1 MNGIDISEMRDATK
15 EERESVQRYIESI
28 SREKQMNDKEHFN
41 AFTVDE
47 LENVIKNALAV
58 LIKKQ
63 YAQGYKD
70 GFEDGKRAMSDKEI
84 VEGRL

>member
-1 MNGIDISEMRDATK
+1 
-15 EERESVQRYIESI
+15 
-28 SREKQMNDKEHFN
+28 MNDKEHFN

-47 LENVIKNALAV
+47 LENAIKNALAV

-70 GFEDGKRAMSDKEI
+70 GFEDGKRAMTDKEI
-84 VEGRL
+84 IKG

>member
-1 MNGIDISEMRDATK
+1 
-15 EERESVQRYIESI
+15 
-28 SREKQMNDKEHFN
+28 MNDKEYFN

-47 LENVIKNALAV
+47 LENIIKNALAV

-70 GFEDGKRAMSDKEI
+70 GFEDGKRAMIDKEI
-84 VEGRL
+84 VESK